1 MQITVEFAGLAR
13 VLTRQS
19 RFAMELEKGATFR
32 HILQRLG
39 EMHPELVGDVI
50 DPSFE
55 TLRSSNML
63 NLNGKRMIQ
72 PSQMEHGPEEGDRVI
87 LMSILAGG

>member
-1 MQITVEFAGLAR
+1 MKITVEFAGLAR

-19 RFAMELEKGATFR
+19 QIHLDVSEGMTFR
-32 HILQRLG
+32 DILFRLA
-39 EMHPELVGDVI
+39 EMFPQLAGDVI
-50 DPSFE
+50 DPTLG

-72 PSQMEHGPEEGDRVI
+72 PSEMDASPQEGDRLI